1 MDFTTEE
8 LLLKLQESGIN
19 VTEEEA
25 QRFREHEV
33 DGEALECGLTDTMS
47 TTNPPEKVPYHP
59 YLALLG
65 YTMYPTNAEY
75 VQVVKALILKY
86 PFLADKGG
94 NGYNT
99 WHQSLKR
106 KFKLERAPLIHENEV
121 KKSKEKFG
129 RKRTREL
136 TECDRPSRR
145 ASSEFPSVSGEDAS
159 SIEQHVRVLHVQYEK
174 VNPDASLVEDRMQ
187 RTFSW
192 RRKEII
198 GGMTVVD
205 VLKKYP
211 FLRSPRELCTEMDR
225 MHPVNTIL
233 CQRWRQNLTKIV
245 PKVIELAQGKSP
257 LTKVHSAAREDIL
270 ADDLQDV
277 DFRAALIL
285 LPTLFKEK
293 TERLF
298 KTDAI
303 CPTPY
308 PTVQLSD
315 RDWETILTRRVP
327 VSVVV
332 DGTEVCQG
340 TGVEEGIIAAF
351 SSYYVFNLAYPPYLK
366 NTLTFLQRVV
376 LNISEV
382 GEKPLPITVTRMI
395 NLLY

>member
-33 DGEALECGLTDTMS
+33 DGEALECGLTDTMVS
-47 TTNPPEKVPYHP
+47 SLFSSFKKQAQFLQFIRRNKIISITLEPVPEYDQPTGERIVRVLHE
-59 YLALLG
+59 ALLG

-270 ADDLQDV
+270 ADDLQG
-277 DFRAALIL
+277 L
-285 LPTLFKEK
+285 
-293 TERLF
+293 
-298 KTDAI
+298 
-303 CPTPY
+303 
-308 PTVQLSD
+308 
-315 RDWETILTRRVP
+315 
-327 VSVVV
+327 
-332 DGTEVCQG
+332 
-340 TGVEEGIIAAF
+340 
-351 SSYYVFNLAYPPYLK
+351 
-366 NTLTFLQRVV
+366 
-376 LNISEV
+376 
-382 GEKPLPITVTRMI
+382 
-395 NLLY
+395 